1 MTKLA
6 EWYPIYLKEMLL
18 FKRKL
23 FKLGYLFSAMVVPV
37 VYLVAFGLGLG
48 RSVQTGRGTY
58 LDFLIPGLVA
68 MSSMNN
74 SYSWVASS
82 LNLNRLYFKTF
93 QVFVQAPIS
102 PFSIMVGEV
111 LAAMTKGL
119 FASVLIMLVGFAVSA
134 HFRVSSLF
142 IMTLLLNC
150 FLFACLGIVTGMV
163 AKSHEDTSAYSNFF
177 ILPMAFFSGT
187 FFPVDRA
194 PMVVKWIIYIMPL
207 THTNILIRSAR
218 LDGRAATSLAVLLV
232 YTAAF
237 FVCGSHLIRRYS
249 E

>member
-1 MTKLA
+1 MTKLT

-23 FKLGYLFSAMVVPV
+23 FKLGYLFSAMVVPII
-37 VYLVAFGLGLG
+37 YLVAFGFGLG

-74 SYSWVASS
+74 SYSWVASA

-102 PFSIMVGEV
+102 PFSIMIGEV
-111 LAAMTKGL
+111 LAGMTKGL
-119 FASVLIMLVGFAVSA
+119 FASVLIMAVGFAVST
-134 HFRVSSLF
+134 HFRVTPLF
-142 IMTLLLNC
+142 VMALLLNC

-163 AKSHEDTSAYSNFF
+163 TKSHEDTVDLLELFHPAHGLLQRHL
-177 ILPMAFFSGT
+177 LPRGQGAHGHQ
-187 FFPVDRA
+187 VDHLYHAPHPYEHSDTVGAPRRA
-194 PMVVKWIIYIMPL
+194 RHRL
-207 THTNILIRSAR
+207 AR
-218 LDGRAATSLAVLLV
+218 RASRLRGGLLRV
-232 YTAAF
+232 RIVSYQE
-237 FVCGSHLIRRYS
+237 IQ
-249 E
+249 